1 MKDEQ
6 LILQPLQS
14 TASST
19 ASDSAYIL
27 QTKSVEVVD
36 RPRLEHLKY
45 YFLGKIRPFQF
56 PLLAVFILLSLAIL
70 LRKLKR
76 KK

>member
-1 MKDEQ
+1 MDQQ

-36 RPRLEHLKY
+36 RPRFEHLKY
-45 YFLGKIRPFQF
+45 YYLAKLRPFQI
-56 PLLAVFILLSLAIL
+56 PLIAALILLSLYIIF
-70 LRKLKR
+70 RKIKR